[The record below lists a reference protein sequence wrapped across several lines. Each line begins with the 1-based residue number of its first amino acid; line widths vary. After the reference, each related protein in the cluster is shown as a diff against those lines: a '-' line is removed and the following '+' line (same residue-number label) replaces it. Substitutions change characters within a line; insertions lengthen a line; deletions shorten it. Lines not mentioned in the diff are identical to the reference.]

1 MADRKISELTNITG
15 ANLADDDEFALVDT
29 SADETKAITFGEFK
43 TALDTATGFVRIT
56 GDTMTGNL
64 SMGDNVKAIFG
75 AGSDLQIFSEG
86 SGGNSFINETGNG
99 SLYINA
105 SNLYLRK
112 GEAAFENFIACT
124 ANGDVKLYYD
134 NAEKLATESGGV
146 NITGTLTSDGL
157 TVDGDANLSGT
168 AVNFDLDETDTTDLN
183 TRFRQSAG
191 QLFVQTANDAKSLG
205 YNRLNINHTTGD
217 ISFYDDQGSSQSF
230 FWDASVE
237 SLGIGTSSPD
247 LTLDVSHN
255 VSSEYVA
262 TFQNTADN
270 LELKIGTTSGL
281 LNIQGANAS
290 NNAAYQIA
298 LNAEGGNVGI
308 GTSSPSSTLTVET
321 GGIASLSSYA
331 GHIVVGPS
339 SRTSSSG
346 DYSGGILFDQANG
359 VQASGKKGASI
370 VGFQDGSDVN
380 SMGLT
385 FNVHGTDGSANRE
398 EAMRLTSAGDLLVGK
413 TTIATGTAGIALRS
427 NGEVRGTADGDYAA
441 RFSRLTSDGAIVGF
455 EKDGTVVGSIGTYS
469 GYISVGSGDVYL
481 LYNSSTNSLLP
492 ASTVTAGTSDGA
504 IDLGSSSRRFKDLYL
519 SGSIEIENGSGNV
532 GVGKQALNSNTGSD
546 NTAFGKKSL
555 YSNTSGSKNLALG
568 KSAGFN
574 NTEGTSNTFVGAPN
588 SSTGYGAGYFMTTGS
603 KNTILG
609 AYNGNQGGLDIRTSS
624 NNIVLSDGDGNH
636 RMHTDSSGRTFFGP
650 EDTTHAVLNTHSTG
664 SLMAM
669 NIYQIGNVDR
679 VACKIRNDYAQSSQS
694 ATMIQFCSSN
704 GTERGTIKTTGS
716 STSYNTSSDHRLK
729 ENVVE
734 LTGATTRLK
743 QLEPKRFN
751 FIADADTTVDG
762 FLAHEVQSVVP
773 EAITGTHNEVDDDGN
788 PVYQGIDQSK
798 LVPLLVATIK
808 ELEARITALENA

>member
-157 TVDGDANLSGT
+157 TVDGDANLSGA

-205 YNRLNINHTTGD
+205 YNRLNINHSTGD

-359 VQASGKKGASI
+359 VQVSGKKGASI

-398 EAMRLTSAGDLLVGK
+398 EAMR
-413 TTIATGTAGIALRS
+413 
-427 NGEVRGTADGDYAA
+427 
-441 RFSRLTSDGAIVGF
+441 
-455 EKDGTVVGSIGTYS
+455 
-469 GYISVGSGDVYL
+469 
-481 LYNSSTNSLLP
+481 
-492 ASTVTAGTSDGA
+492 
-504 IDLGSSSRRFKDLYL
+504 IDS
-519 SGSIEIENGSGNV
+519 SGNV
-532 GVGKQALNSNTGSD
+532 GIGTSSPAQLLHVQAGGSGNGTIRLGGNAGLEISHDNAGNTLQRID
-546 NTAFGKKSL
+546 SL
-555 YSNTSGSKNLALG
+555 YRTTANDTNLQLRTG
-568 KSAGFN
+568 TLTFH
-574 NTEGTSNTFVGAPN
+574 TGTS
-588 SSTGYGAGYFMTTGS
+588 STE
-603 KNTILG
+603 
-609 AYNGNQGGLDIRTSS
+609 
-624 NNIVLSDGDGNH
+624 
-636 RMHTDSSGRTFFGP
+636 RMRIDSSGHVGILTSSPSTYLEIARDGQAGAISGTYHKDTFASMLITGNETRLQIASTDGGSDAAMLLLSSGRNNWAVRANAPDAGNRFAIGYNFSSSDGNIGGYSGLTKGIEIETNGAVTMP
-650 EDTTHAVLNTHSTG
+650 NQPAFLVRPTSFITNIAVGSEVTIAMGTEIFDQNSDYDNTTFTFTAPVTGKYRFDYAIRLQNVDTASSYYLSRLSTSNRSYDIIVDTDEYNSDLEYLAFSNSVLADMDAGDTAK
-664 SLMAM
+664 LR
-669 NIYQIGNVDR
+669 IYQNQGTSQTDINENNTRFSGN
-679 VACKIRNDYAQSSQS
+679 
-694 ATMIQFCSSN
+694 
-704 GTERGTIKTTGS
+704 
-716 STSYNTSSDHRLK
+716 
-729 ENVVE
+729 
-734 LTGATTRLK
+734 
-743 QLEPKRFN
+743 
-751 FIADADTTVDG
+751 
-762 FLAHEVQSVVP
+762 
-773 EAITGTHNEVDDDGN
+773 
-788 PVYQGIDQSK
+788 
-798 LVPLLVATIK
+798 LVC
-808 ELEARITALENA
+808 